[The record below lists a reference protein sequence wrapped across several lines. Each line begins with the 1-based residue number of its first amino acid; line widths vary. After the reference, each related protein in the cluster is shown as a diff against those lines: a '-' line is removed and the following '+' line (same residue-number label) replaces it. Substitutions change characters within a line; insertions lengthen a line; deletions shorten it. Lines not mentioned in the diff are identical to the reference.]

1 MCVVSMVGDHYSEK
15 WRWVEP
21 HIQPTITNI
30 PPGNN
35 PFVSKPDTFRW
46 PTGVSNEEFQELKKE
61 VLEMKEL
68 LKKAIRYDEIHNQP
82 ECEVEEKIE
91 LLKKVA
97 ELVGVDLKDIFKEK
111 Q

>member
-15 WRWVEP
+15 WRWLEP
-21 HIQPTITNI
+21 YTQQPYTQPTITNI

-35 PFVSKPDTFRW
+35 P
-46 PTGVSNEEFQELKKE
+46 GVSNKEFQELKKE

-97 ELVGVDLKDIFKEK
+97 ELVGVDLKDIFKDK
-111 Q
+111 